1 MKNNNKSNPQISIN
15 NITPENISSYAEIFI
30 ETFNCEPWNDTWTEE
45 TATKRIS
52 GLMSSSTYFG
62 LHLKENDK
70 IIGFILGQKEQF
82 FDGVH
87 FQIQEFCVIPTE
99 QGKGYGTALLKS
111 LKDYLKE
118 SGVVSTYLITA
129 KGERTEG
136 YYKKQ
141 GFDTSEHM
149 IVMGC

>member
-1 MKNNNKSNPQISIN
+1 MKKNNNNPQISLSEMTPQ
-15 NITPENISSYAEIFI
+15 NIPSYAEIFI
-30 ETFNCEPWNDTWTEE
+30 ETFNSEPWSDTWTEE

-62 LHLKENDK
+62 LHLKENEK
-70 IIGFILGQKEQF
+70 IVGFILGQKEQF

-99 QGKGYGTALLKS
+99 QRKGYGTALLKE
-111 LKDYLKE
+111 LKE
-118 SGVVSTYLITA
+118 FLKKSGVVSTYLITS

-136 YYKKQ
+136 YYQKQ
-141 GFDTSEHM
+141 GFNTSEYM